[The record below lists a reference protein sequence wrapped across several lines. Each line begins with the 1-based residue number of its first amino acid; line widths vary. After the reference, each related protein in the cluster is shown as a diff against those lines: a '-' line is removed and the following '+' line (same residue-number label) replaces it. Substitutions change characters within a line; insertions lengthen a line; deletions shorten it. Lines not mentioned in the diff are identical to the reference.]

1 MHGMKNMQ
9 DGGPATMADATGYA
23 NGGMTEP
30 QAINTVGSPLAPRDN
45 SGRQKYAIQLLG
57 IPAGIAAL
65 RAARPLAAA
74 GRGIKNFY
82 QGFKGARTFSPGNLG
97 FGGRLKDLAFGQ
109 GRFRQPATPKGY
121 DAGFRKGQAPAPLSF
136 KEIISNPT
144 TLGRAA
150 REYPL
155 TALGSLTLPNMAIN
169 AVPGLFGAAKGAGKM
184 FIDAVVPGEQ
194 FKEKPE
200 LKEDLNVEPG
210 QRGSLLPK
218 SEERKVLSEVEKEE
232 KQEQRLN
239 KVYKALGVDRAQK
252 NAASKALIDVSQYID
267 EGGKDTISKKN
278 IGSTINKAIASFDK
292 RLDKVDQLKEA
303 AGLMMVK
310 ADLAN
315 EGNTLD
321 KEYKK
326 LKVTQMQKELN
337 PTFAATKATYA
348 RHLTGDNLIASA
360 ANAVFGEAFGGS
372 ILSTKDFN
380 QAMKN
385 VEGQAMEGDTILQ
398 IATNTIKQIE
408 LRDKKPVPE
417 GYYAVGDKVVLIN
430 SNGEAEK
437 IVG

>member
-1 MHGMKNMQ
+1 
-9 DGGPATMADATGYA
+9 
-23 NGGMTEP
+23 
-30 QAINTVGSPLAPRDN
+30 
-45 SGRQKYAIQLLG
+45 
-57 IPAGIAAL
+57 
-65 RAARPLAAA
+65 
-74 GRGIKNFY
+74 
-82 QGFKGARTFSPGNLG
+82 
-97 FGGRLKDLAFGQ
+97 
-109 GRFRQPATPKGY
+109 
-121 DAGFRKGQAPAPLSF
+121 
-136 KEIISNPT
+136 
-144 TLGRAA
+144 
-150 REYPL
+150 
-155 TALGSLTLPNMAIN
+155 
-169 AVPGLFGAAKGAGKM
+169 
-184 FIDAVVPGEQ
+184 
-194 FKEKPE
+194 KEKPE